1 MRKATY
7 ENQNKTVNIYM
18 LKMKNKMTETPNE
31 SLVII
36 CPALRISVQFHVFH
50 DILKLGQVNENG
62 FILKETVFFI
72 C

>member
-36 CPALRISVQFHVFH
+36 CLVMTWLYLHSAT
-50 DILKLGQVNENG
+50 N
-62 FILKETVFFI
+62 
-72 C
+72 